1 MNHLLLKT
9 MFTATLD
16 TEEPLMELEPE
27 PLSELEPLLEPLL
40 EPELEPMLRVLKF
53 PFSVPL
59 FHPRILQ

>member
-1 MNHLLLKT
+1 
-9 MFTATLD
+9 
-16 TEEPLMELEPE
+16 MELEPE